1 MGPSARKG
9 KEGGREEEEK
19 VKQRSPYAPICWDL
33 CLRKGE
39 KRKRE
44 RDRGMHQSSHAIDR
58 KCAGCRRGSEKHMGL
73 RVSQAQFGGFSW
85 KPSG

>member
-1 MGPSARKG
+1 MGPLARKG

-19 VKQRSPYAPICWDL
+19 LKQRSPYAPVCWGL

-44 RDRGMHQSSHAIDR
+44 RDKGMTRAHVPQTGTALV
-58 KCAGCRRGSEKHMGL
+58 AGADSEKDVGL
-73 RVSQAQFGGFSW
+73 RVSQAQV
-85 KPSG
+85 SGLSCG